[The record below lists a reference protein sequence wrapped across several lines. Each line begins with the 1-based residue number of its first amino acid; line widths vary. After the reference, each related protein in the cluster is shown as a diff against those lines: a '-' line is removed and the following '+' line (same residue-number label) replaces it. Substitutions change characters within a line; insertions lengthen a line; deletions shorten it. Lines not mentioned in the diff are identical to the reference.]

1 MVFTLED
8 GMGTKEFQ
16 ESVKELKSKLI
27 QLPVELKQR
36 RFQSLRDAQISLSQ
50 ALNVSEA
57 LGLLKQVITEK
68 MDEKYTQRCKKAEE
82 IIPLLKE
89 AKDQKSD

>member
-8 GMGTKEFQ
+8 GIGTKEFQ

-89 AKDQKSD
+89 ATDHKSD